1 MIDLLCSLP
10 HFPGRGTR
18 HRYGALLLLMLL
30 LVATQGCK
38 GRQKASAAERTA
50 DPKANRNEVAITPAL
65 AQNLKFGTPEL
76 TEVDGTLQVAAH
88 VETDARRIARVG
100 SPVSGRILELLVFE
114 GQKVKAG
121 TPLAMLHSTDLSDT
135 QRALIKAASQ
145 RGLAEASENRAE
157 QLVEADV
164 IGRAELERRR
174 AELLQANTEVES
186 CRTQLRGLGMTELQ
200 IRQLESSRRLSAE
213 YPIVTPRSGTVL
225 KREITVGQVVQPSDP
240 AFTIADLSSVWIVAN
255 VPEEEAGQLRKDME
269 VQVRIPALLQQGMS
283 GHLAFV
289 SPIVDPATRTVEV
302 RMDVAN
308 ADGLLKPDQ
317 LATMVLTGHADHKLT
332 VPNAAIVRE
341 DNQDYVFVQ
350 NGPRTYALRQVSL
363 GDEENDRRIV
373 LSGIG
378 QDEHIVTDG
387 AFHLNNQ
394 RKQNAIKGGV

>member
-1 MIDLLCSLP
+1 MMIPLHCSLP
-10 HFPGRGTR
+10 VFRGRCAL
-18 HRYGALLLLMLL
+18 HRYSALLLVISL
-30 LVATQGCK
+30 LVTTQGCK
-38 GRQKASAAERTA
+38 SKQQASAAER
-50 DPKANRNEVAITPAL
+50 PRNPNEVAITPAL
-65 AQNLKFGTPEL
+65 ERNLKFGTPEMA
-76 TEVDGTLQVAAH
+76 EVDGTLQVAAH

-100 SPVSGRILELLVFE
+100 SPVSGRILALLVFE
-114 GQKVKAG
+114 GQKVKTG
-121 TPLAMLHSTDLSDT
+121 TILAMLHSTDLSDT
-135 QRALIKAASQ
+135 QRALIKASSQ
-145 RGLAEASENRAE
+145 RGLAEASEKRAV

-186 CRTQLRGLGMTELQ
+186 CRTQLRGLGMTETQ
-200 IRQLESSRRLSAE
+200 IRQLESSRKLSAD
-213 YPIVTPRSGTVL
+213 YPIIAPRSGTVL
-225 KREITVGQVVQPSDP
+225 KREITVGQVVQPADP

-255 VPEEEAGQLRKDME
+255 VPEEDAGQLQKNME
-269 VQVRIPALLQQGMS
+269 VQVRIPALPQQKMS
-283 GHLAFV
+283 GSLAFV

-308 ADGLLKPDQ
+308 GNGLLKPDE

-341 DNQDYVFVQ
+341 ENRDYVFVQ

-373 LSGIG
+373 LSGVE
-378 QDEHIVTDG
+378 QDEHIVTEG

>member
-1 MIDLLCSLP
+1 MMIPLHCSLP
-10 HFPGRGTR
+10 VFRGRCAL
-18 HRYGALLLLMLL
+18 HRYSALLLVISL
-30 LVATQGCK
+30 LVTTQGCK
-38 GRQKASAAERTA
+38 SKQQASAAER
-50 DPKANRNEVAITPAL
+50 PRNPNEVAITPAL
-65 AQNLKFGTPEL
+65 ERNLKFGTPEMA
-76 TEVDGTLQVAAH
+76 EVDGTLQVAAH

-100 SPVSGRILELLVFE
+100 SPVSGRILALLVFE
-114 GQKVKAG
+114 GQKVKTG
-121 TPLAMLHSTDLSDT
+121 TILAMLHSTDLSDT
-135 QRALIKAASQ
+135 QRALIKASSQ
-145 RGLAEASENRAE
+145 RGLAEASEKRAV

-186 CRTQLRGLGMTELQ
+186 CRTQLRGLGMTETQ
-200 IRQLESSRRLSAE
+200 IRQLESTRKLSAD
-213 YPIVTPRSGTVL
+213 YPIIAPRSGTVL
-225 KREITVGQVVQPSDP
+225 KREITVGQVVQPADP

-255 VPEEEAGQLRKDME
+255 VPEEDAGQLQKNME
-269 VQVRIPALLQQGMS
+269 VQVRIPALPQQKMS
-283 GHLAFV
+283 GSLAFV

-308 ADGLLKPDQ
+308 GNGLLKPDE

-341 DNQDYVFVQ
+341 ENRDYVFVQ

-373 LSGIG
+373 LSGVE
-378 QDEHIVTDG
+378 QDEHIVTEG